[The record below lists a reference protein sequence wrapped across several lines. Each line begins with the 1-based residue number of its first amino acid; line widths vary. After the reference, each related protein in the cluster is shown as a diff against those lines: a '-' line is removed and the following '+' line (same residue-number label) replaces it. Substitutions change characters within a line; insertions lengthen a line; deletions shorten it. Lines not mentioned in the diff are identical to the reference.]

1 MHCIVTAGPTY
12 EPIDQVRRLTN
23 RSTGRLGTGL
33 AKRLASNGHEVTLL
47 RGRLATHIDL
57 PEDVEIQMFTTKTDL
72 AEKLER
78 LAKVDAVF
86 HAAPV
91 NDFAAGQVFRRAPGW
106 QTQAAEPWQTRHSRW
121 ELLLELKP
129 TPKIITSLRV
139 WFEKAFLVGWKYEV
153 DGNRTRR
160 LVKGGRR
167 FQKTKPAAASSTAR
181 PMGRLRLVDG
191 RRPKRST
198 CPAKRVF
205 AKLAGLGPNLRR
217 SARQSFLHFL

>member
-57 PEDVEIQMFTTKTDL
+57 PEDVEIQMFTTTADL

-78 LAKVDAVF
+78 LANVDAVF
-86 HAAPV
+86 HAAAV
-91 NDFAAGQVFRRAPGW
+91 SDFAAGQVFCRATDGKLKPLNHGKLG
-106 QTQAAEPWQTRHSRW
+106 TRDG

-153 DGNRTRR
+153 DGNRDSALGQARAQISENQTSGC
-160 LVKGGRR
+160 VVNG
-167 FQKTKPAAASSTAR
+167 PAYGEGFGWLTAEGQAEHLPGQAA
-181 PMGRLRLVDG
+181 L
-191 RRPKRST
+191 
-198 CPAKRVF
+198 F
-205 AKLAGLGPNLRR
+205 AKLAGLLN
-217 SARQSFLHFL
+217 